1 MTLLVS
7 PCSHAAAAYA
17 VKHWHYSETFPVGKS
32 FKCGVWEDEQ
42 FIGAVVFTW
51 GSNPNLAGSFDLDM
65 TQCVELVRV
74 ALRDH
79 TNFVTNIVAQS
90 LKILKANNPGLRLVV
105 SYADPYRNHHGG
117 IYQAG
122 NWIYAGMTSQKHDYI
137 LPDGKILNRRGY
149 TGKEFGRAKRD
160 TPANAEKVNMPGK
173 HRYLYPLDKGM
184 RRSLQNRSIEYPRGT
199 GLNGK
204 LSDDLSEGAS
214 SILACR
220 SIIGLEK

>member
-7 PCSHAAAAYA
+7 PCSHAAAVYA
-17 VKHWHYSETFPVGKS
+17 VKNWHYSETFPVSKS
-32 FKCGVWEDEQ
+32 YKCGVWEDEQ
-42 FIGAVVFTW
+42 FIGAVVFAW
-51 GSNPNLAGSFDLDM
+51 GSNPNLAGSFNLDM
-65 TQCVELVRV
+65 TECVELVRV

-122 NWIYAGMTSQKHDYI
+122 NWIYAGMTPQKHDYI
-137 LPDGKILNRRGY
+137 MPDGKVLNRRAY
-149 TGKEFGRAKRD
+149 TGVNFGRAKMQI
-160 TPANAEKVNMPGK
+160 PAEAEKVSMPGK

-184 RRSLQNRSIEYPRGT
+184 RRSLKDRSIEYPRGI

-204 LSDDLSEGAS
+204 PSDVLSEGAS
-214 SILACR
+214 SILAYR
-220 SIIGLEK
+220 STIEPEK

>member
-17 VKHWHYSETFPVGKS
+17 VKHWHYSETFPVSKS
-32 FKCGVWEDEQ
+32 YKCGVWEDEQ
-42 FIGAVVFTW
+42 FIGAVVFAW
-51 GSNPNLAGSFDLDM
+51 GSNPNLAGSFNLDM
-65 TQCVELVRV
+65 TECVELVRV

-122 NWIYAGMTSQKHDYI
+122 NWIYAGMTPQKHDYI
-137 LPDGKILNRRGY
+137 MPDGKVLNRRAY
-149 TGKEFGRAKRD
+149 TGVNFGRAKMQI
-160 TPANAEKVNMPGK
+160 PAEAEKVSMPGK

-184 RRSLQNRSIEYPRGT
+184 RRSLKDRSIEYPRGI

-204 LSDDLSEGAS
+204 PSDVLSEGAS
-214 SILACR
+214 SILAYR
-220 SIIGLEK
+220 STIEPEK

>member
-7 PCSHAAAAYA
+7 PCSHAAAVYA
-17 VKHWHYSETFPVGKS
+17 VKNWHYSETFPVSKS
-32 FKCGVWEDEQ
+32 YKCGVWEDEQ
-42 FIGAVVFTW
+42 FIGAVVFAW
-51 GSNPNLAGSFDLDM
+51 GSNPNLAGSFNLDM
-65 TQCVELVRV
+65 TECVELVRV

-122 NWIYAGMTSQKHDYI
+122 NWIYAGTTPQKHDYI
-137 LPDGKILNRRGY
+137 MPDGKVLNRRAY
-149 TGKEFGRAKRD
+149 TGVNFGRAKMQI
-160 TPANAEKVNMPGK
+160 PAEAEKVSMPGK

-184 RRSLQNRSIEYPRGT
+184 RRSLKDRSIEYPRGI

-204 LSDDLSEGAS
+204 PSDVLSEGAS
-214 SILACR
+214 SILAYR
-220 SIIGLEK
+220 STIEPEK

>member
-1 MTLLVS
+1 MTLVVS

-17 VKHWHYSETFPVGKS
+17 VKHWHYSETFPVSKS
-32 FKCGVWEDEQ
+32 YKCGVWEDEQ
-42 FIGAVVFTW
+42 FIGAVVFAW

-79 TNFVTNIVAQS
+79 TNFVTNIVAKA

-149 TGKEFGRAKRD
+149 TGKEFGRPKREI
-160 TPANAEKVNMPGK
+160 PANAEKVNMPGK

-184 RRSLQNRSIEYPRGT
+184 RRSLQNRSIEYPRGI

-204 LSDDLSEGAS
+204 PSDVLSESAS
-214 SILACR
+214 SILAYR
-220 SIIGLEK
+220 STNELEK

>member
-1 MTLLVS
+1 MTLVVS

-17 VKHWHYSETFPVGKS
+17 VKHWHYSQTFPVSKS
-32 FKCGVWEDEQ
+32 YKCGVWEDEQ

-79 TNFVTNIVAQS
+79 NNFVSNIVAQS
-90 LKILKANNPGLRLVV
+90 LRLLKLNNPGLRLVV

-122 NWIYAGMTSQKHDYI
+122 NWIYAGMTAAKHDYI

-149 TGKEFGRAKRD
+149 TGTEFGRAKREI
-160 TPANAEKVNMPGK
+160 PLNAEKVNMAGK

-184 RRSLQNRSIEYPRGT
+184 RRSLQSRSIEYPRGI

-204 LSDDLSEGAS
+204 PSDVLSEGAS
-214 SILACR
+214 SILAYR
-220 SIIGLEK
+220 STNELEK